1 MPIIRHKDYT
11 KSSGGDFKV
20 EQKIGHYS
28 FIGGVIIAVVL
39 GLFSTQ
45 VGATAGAWLASLLVV
60 LGLIV
65 GFLNVSG
72 KETKEFMLVAVVLMI
87 AAFVAKGSDTLGGV
101 QIIGPYLAGIFSQ
114 ILAFVVPATIVVG
127 LKEIWA
133 LGQNPE

>member
-1 MPIIRHKDYT
+1 
-11 KSSGGDFKV
+11 V

-39 GLFSTQ
+39 GLASSAL
-45 VGATAGAWLASLLVV
+45 GAQATAWLASLLVV

-72 KETKEFMLVAVVLMI
+72 KETRDFMLVAVVLVV
-87 AAFVAKGSDTLGGV
+87 AAFAGDASQTLSEV
-101 QIIGPYLAGIFSQ
+101 QIIGSYLSGMFSQ
-114 ILAFVVPATIVVG
+114 LLAFIVPATVVVG

-133 LGQNPE
+133 LGQNQ

>member
-1 MPIIRHKDYT
+1 M
-11 KSSGGDFKV
+11 

-28 FIGGVIIAVVL
+28 FIGGVILAVVL
-39 GLFSTQ
+39 GM
-45 VGATAGAWLASLLVV
+45 VPAATLGTAAAWLTSLVVV

-72 KETKEFMLVAVVLMI
+72 KETKEFMMVSVVLMI
-87 AAFVAKGSDTLGGV
+87 AAYIGNGSETLGGV
-101 QIIGPYLAGIFSQ
+101 TVIGPYLVGIFTH

-133 LGQNPE
+133 LGQYDE